1 MRKYVWQFSA
11 RGVSLEKAMAASAL
25 PQSTAEIPADQTS
38 WASFVEIRERNAAVM
53 RQILEKAA
61 AESAGRDAIA
71 QKIGDY
77 YGSCMD
83 SARAEA

>member
-1 MRKYVWQFSA
+1 MR
-11 RGVSLEKAMAASAL
+11 E
-25 PQSTAEIPADQTS
+25 
-38 WASFVEIRERNAAVM
+38 
-53 RQILEKAA
+53 ILEKAA

-83 SARAEA
+83 EKAVECQRAEAAASRNSIASPPRRTRLR